1 MDKLKLHSKDLTA
14 ENIEKLAALF
24 PNCLTETKAEDGSTK
39 HAIDFDLLR
48 QELSADLVEGPQ
60 ERYRLDWPG
69 KREALATANAPIAKT
84 LRPCREESVD
94 FDSTKNL
101 YIEGDNLEAL
111 KLLQE
116 TYLGKVKM
124 IYIDPP
130 YNTGNDFVY
139 ADDFAETSDEYFERS
154 NQSDEEGNRLV
165 ANTDANGRF
174 HSDWLTMIFTRL
186 KVARNLLKDDGV
198 VMISIDDNEAPNLR
212 RICDEVFGAEN
223 FVSQIVWQRS
233 KKGDAKLIARVHEYV
248 ICYARDKTACINAGV
263 WRKKKEGVDEVLA
276 HHKKLVLEHG
286 GDHEKVRADMQSWYR
301 GLPAKDP
308 RKSHKHYNWS
318 DDRGLYFPDNFAG
331 PDDGRA
337 NRPRHDIPHP
347 DTNLPCKKPSTGWRW
362 DKKKTDWAL
371 AQEPPRI
378 HFGSDHTT
386 IPNRKSYLAEISVE
400 PFHSIFYRDGRSAT
414 LEVEALV
421 GKGWFQFPKNTDV
434 LAELIDLTTNETD
447 IILDFFSGSGSTGHA
462 VWKLNDSSDSKRRFI
477 LVQLPEETGKEKYAT
492 IAEIG
497 KERIRRAGAKIRAE
511 LEAQLEGELPGSDK
525 HQEITAQLANLD
537 TGFRVLKVDTSNM
550 ADVYYKPDEVTQDG
564 LDLQVE
570 NIKPDRS
577 PEDLLFQVLLDW
589 GVDLALPIEQETIAG
604 KTVFFVAENALAAC
618 FDPGLDED
626 FVKELAK
633 REPLRAVFR
642 DASFANDATRIN
654 IEQIFK
660 ALSPHT
666 ELKAI

>member
-1 MDKLKLHSKDLTA
+1 MEKLKLHSKDLTA

-24 PNCLTETKAEDGSTK
+24 PNCLTETQDEHGETK

-84 LRPCREESVD
+84 LRPYPQESLD

-139 ADDFAETSDEYFERS
+139 EDNFSESSGEYFERS
-154 NQSDEEGNRLV
+154 NQADDAGNRLV

-174 HSDWLTMIFTRL
+174 HSDWLTMLYSRL
-186 KVARNLLKDDGV
+186 KLARNLLSDDGV
-198 VMISIDDNEAPNLR
+198 IFISIDYREDSNLR
-212 RICDEVFGAEN
+212 KAGDQIFGEEN
-223 FVSQIVWQRS
+223 FISQLIWEKMYTTKNDASLISTCHESVLIYAKSSVTCDIGLLDRTAEMDARYTN
-233 KKGDAKLIARVHEYV
+233 GDNDSRGPWKAIPL
-248 ICYARDKTACINAGV
+248 YADGERKNGRFTVTSPTGV
-263 WRKKKEGVDEVLA
+263 KHVPEPNSHWR
-276 HHKKLVLEHG
+276 
-286 GDHEKVRADMQSWYR
+286 Y
-301 GLPAKDP
+301 
-308 RKSHKHYNWS
+308 
-318 DDRGLYFPDNFAG
+318 
-331 PDDGRA
+331 
-337 NRPRHDIPHP
+337 
-347 DTNLPCKKPSTGWRW
+347 
-362 DKKKTDWAL
+362 
-371 AQEPPRI
+371 
-378 HFGSDHTT
+378 
-386 IPNRKSYLAEISVE
+386 AE
-400 PFHSIFYRDGRSAT
+400 R
-414 LEVEALV
+414 
-421 GKGWFQFPKNTDV
+421 DV
-434 LAELIDLTTNETD
+434 LALIADERIYFGKDGNAKPNLKRFLSELKAGTKAKSIWFHKDVGSNDTASREMKSLFGKQSPFPFTKPSSLIKRMVKLGASKHDD
-447 IILDFFSGSGSTGHA
+447 IIFDFFSGSASTAHA
-462 VWKLNDSSDSKRRFI
+462 VMQLNAEDGRNRRCI
-477 LVQLPEETGKEKYAT
+477 MVQLPEECDEKSSAFKAGYAT

-511 LEAQLEGELPGSDK
+511 LETQLEGELPESDK
-525 HQEITAQLANLD
+525 HKEITAKLANLD

-550 ADVYYKPDEVTQDG
+550 TDVYYRPDEVTQDG
-564 LDLQVE
+564 LGIQVE

-589 GVDLALPIEQETIAG
+589 GVDLALPIQQETIAH
-604 KTVFFVAENALAAC
+604 KTVFFVGIPAGDGATQPGGAQAIPALAAC
-618 FDPGLDED
+618 FDTGLDED
-626 FVKELAK
+626 FIKEFAK
-633 REPLRAVFR
+633 RTPLRAVFR
-642 DASFANDATRIN
+642 DASFATDATKIN